1 MQFFQFLELCEDILT
16 DFMSGVFGNGTLWS
30 ALNDTLGDAI
40 NDLLQMF
47 YDAPLVG
54 TVLRN
59 TVGELI
65 DAAVGDVSLLYF
77 MIGVGVPTAIM
88 YNFVKWLVGIVTGS

>member
-1 MQFFQFLELCEDILT
+1 MQFFQFLSMCEDLLA

-47 YDAPLVG
+47 YDAPIIG
-54 TVLRN
+54 DVLEQ
-59 TVGELI
+59 TVGALI
-65 DAAVGDVSLLYF
+65 DATVGDVSLIYF
-77 MIGVGVPTAIM
+77 MVGVGVPSVIM
-88 YNFVKWLVGIVTGS
+88 YNFVKWLVGVVTGS